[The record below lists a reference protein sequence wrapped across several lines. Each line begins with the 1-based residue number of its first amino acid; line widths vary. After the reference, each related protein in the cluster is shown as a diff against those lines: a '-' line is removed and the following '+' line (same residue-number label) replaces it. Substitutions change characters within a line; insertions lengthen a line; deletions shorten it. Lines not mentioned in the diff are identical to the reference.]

1 MEILAVALAVLVGAL
16 VKSVTGIG
24 LPPIA
29 IPVLA
34 LFVGPQDAIIIM
46 TLSTIVTN
54 TYLTWAYRDAAG
66 QTRYL
71 WTMVLAGAAGAPAG
85 VYLLTSLDPT
95 LVGLVLGV
103 TVLVYIGVS
112 LWKPHLK
119 LRDPVARRAAVPVGL
134 AGGALQGATGLSAV
148 VLASY
153 IHALGVP
160 PRAFVFTISTLFQVF
175 AVVQALGFVVA
186 GVYTPDLVGAS
197 VAAAAAAMT
206 VMVFGIRLS
215 PRISPV
221 AFDRLVMAVLG
232 FSALKML
239 YDAIA

>member
-54 TYLTWAYRDAAG
+54 AYLSWAYRDAAG
-66 QTRYL
+66 ETKHL
-71 WTMVLAGAAGAPAG
+71 WAMVLAGVVGAPLG

-95 LVGLVLGV
+95 LVGVVLGV
-103 TVLVYIGVS
+103 TVLIYIAVS

-119 LRDPVARRAAVPVGL
+119 LSDSLARRAAVPVGL

-153 IHALGVP
+153 IHALGIS
-160 PRAFVFTISTLFQVF
+160 PRAFVFTISLLFQVF
-175 AVVQALGFVVA
+175 AVIQALGFVVA
-186 GVYTPDLVGAS
+186 GVYTADIILAS
-197 VAAAAAAMT
+197 VVAAAAATIVLA
-206 VMVFGIRLS
+206 FGTRLS
-215 PRISPV
+215 LRISPV
-221 AFDRLVMAVLG
+221 VFNRLIMAVLG
-232 FSALKML
+232 LSAVKML